1 MAVDKDINILV
12 VDDSLGIRLAVKKMF
27 NKLGFEHIEIADD
40 GTTALEIMK
49 DQLFDLVVVDWSMPK
64 MSGIELVQ
72 EMKKSERL
80 KDIPALLVT
89 ADEEQE
95 TIMTALR
102 AGINNYMKKPYEAK
116 VIIEK
121 IDQIFKFQEK
131 QRLRNN

>member
-1 MAVDKDINILV
+1 VPVNKDINILV

-27 NKLGFEHIEIADD
+27 NKLGFENIELADD

-49 DQLFDLVVVDWSMPK
+49 DQLFDLVVVDWSMPT
-64 MSGIELVQ
+64 MSGIEMVQ
-72 EMKKSERL
+72 EMKKSDRL

-102 AGINNYMKKPYEAK
+102 AGINNYMKKPYESK

-121 IDQIFKFQEK
+121 INQIFKFQEK
-131 QRLRNN
+131 QRQRNS